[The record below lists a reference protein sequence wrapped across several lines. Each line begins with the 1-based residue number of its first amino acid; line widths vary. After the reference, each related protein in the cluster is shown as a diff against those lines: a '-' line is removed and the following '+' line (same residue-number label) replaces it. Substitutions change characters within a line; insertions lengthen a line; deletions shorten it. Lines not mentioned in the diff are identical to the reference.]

1 MPVSSEAGCA
11 KLEVRLAIER
21 GGFDVAVVA
30 RLVPVGREQQQH
42 VRRTPGRQV
51 PLTGGTEP
59 TGGMRQTTTTEI
71 GIQRTTV
78 PRQERVIRLAGTFF
92 FARGAP
98 LVQCHTPRGENETG
112 IGSSREH
119 QARCHATGRGTIESG
134 PAATSAQPRLCSAVS
149 CIVNGARRMV
159 YVGNRHLYYRGREA
173 IACAPH
179 GVCLTAYGVRWK
191 HHLCP
196 DEILIMSPTCTSC
209 HWTARNSP
217 AVLVSSTNV
226 SDSFTIRSCRC
237 RLRSS

>member
-1 MPVSSEAGCA
+1 MPVSSEAGRA

-51 PLTGGTEP
+51 SLTGGTEP

-98 LVQCHTPRGENETG
+98 LVQ
-112 IGSSREH
+112 
-119 QARCHATGRGTIESG
+119 
-134 PAATSAQPRLCSAVS
+134 
-149 CIVNGARRMV
+149 
-159 YVGNRHLYYRGREA
+159 
-173 IACAPH
+173 
-179 GVCLTAYGVRWK
+179 
-191 HHLCP
+191 
-196 DEILIMSPTCTSC
+196 
-209 HWTARNSP
+209 
-217 AVLVSSTNV
+217 
-226 SDSFTIRSCRC
+226 
-237 RLRSS
+237 